1 MDCSKYTLTNTGST
15 LVNFSY
21 RRCDDS
27 MWDYQVELLPNQTKN
42 IWVIDGTYT
51 VAPSFKNLISLV
63 DQGTF
68 PPLSATNT
76 PTPSNTQTPTP
87 TVTPTI
93 TSSNTPTP
101 TVTSTNTSTPTST
114 TTQTPTLTPTTSQT
128 PTPTPWDFCYEL
140 DGGFDD
146 QPEYVVQTSDGKLLF
161 GGIFESYSGQPF
173 NRIVRTEVDGSID
186 NTFNIG
192 TGFDND
198 VYTMAVQTD
207 GKILVGG
214 LFESYNGTPAGK
226 IIRLNND
233 GSVDN
238 TFGIGTGFNFS
249 VFAITIQSDNKI
261 LVGGIFTQYNGQ
273 EQRKII
279 RLNTNGTIDNTFTN
293 NTGMNNIVYNIYT
306 TNDGKILALG
316 TFTLYSGVT
325 FNNIVRLN
333 SNGTID
339 NTFNIG
345 TGFNS
350 ETFSAVIEDDGKI
363 LVTGAFT
370 NYNGNPRRQVARLNN
385 DGSIDNTF
393 NPGSGFASISGLTTV
408 DTVAKYNDK
417 YFLTGEFNS
426 YSGISANGLI
436 RLNYDGTKDDT
447 FNYGSGL
454 SFASSSFSLGY
465 ILDSGIHLVVGE
477 INGYNGFQLNDVVYL
492 NPFGTLLN
500 CPFPTPTPTPTNTG
514 TPTNTPTETPTQTI
528 TPSPTSSV
536 GLTPTAT
543 GTQTPTPSVT
553 TTNTP
558 TNTNTPTETPT
569 NTPTPTPTT
578 TTTLTATATETPTP
592 TPTTTT
598 TLTATP
604 TQTQTPT
611 QTSTPT
617 PTPTTTTTLTAT
629 ATETPTPTNTETPTN
644 TPTPTNTETPTN
656 TPTPTQTP
664 TNTETPTQT
673 PTNTETPTQ
682 TPTNTP
688 TPSETP
694 ATFYLIGANKPFST
708 ISEDDAC
715 SSPEYIIT
723 AYNNNRFSN
732 HVYSGTTLEDIL
744 PSGYLLLQASGTTP
758 NSGWIL
764 TNGVVTGNA
773 FCPSLVIRNDST
785 ARTIT
790 DVAISGVTVSP
801 LIIGSYPVTAGQTAE
816 ALNHDAFDGIG
827 GNVMTISMGGSGNF
841 DYNIY
846 KNGTIDQFNTNMNGS
861 FSLAP
866 SSFLVS
872 DLIEI
877 EIFDS

>member
-1 MDCSKYTLTNTGST
+1 MSFCGASISSENLSGVTTEVTFRPCSGGTISLGTQVFPFNY
-15 LVNFSY
+15 VNEYYF
-21 RRCDDS
+21 
-27 MWDYQVELLPNQTKN
+27 
-42 IWVIDGTYT
+42 GTYDCYVPLYDYVYT
-51 VAPSFKNLISLV
+51 VEVPC
-63 DQGTF
+63 
-68 PPLSATNT
+68 PSAT
-76 PTPSNTQTPTP
+76 PTPTP
-87 TVTPTI
+87 TVTPTA
-93 TSSNTPTP
+93 
-101 TVTSTNTSTPTST
+101 
-114 TTQTPTLTPTTSQT
+114 
-128 PTPTPWDFCYEL
+128 TPWDFCYEL
-140 DGGFDD
+140 DEGFDD

-186 NTFNIG
+186 DTFDIG

-500 CPFPTPTPTPTNTG
+500 CPFPTPTPTPTNTT
-514 TPTNTPTETPTQTI
+514 TPTNTPTNTTTPTNTLTNTPTETPTR
-528 TPSPTSSV
+528 
-536 GLTPTAT
+536 
-543 GTQTPTPSVT
+543 TPTPTNNRFGFAVYTGLTSDDACSQVNIPATIYGNESLFDENNQFYNDFVGPVT
-553 TTNTP
+553 IDMTGFYNYDQVVVELFANGAINGSFSLCVTPTP
-558 TNTNTPTETPT
+558 TNTPT
-569 NTPTPTPTT
+569 NTPTPTPTV
-578 TTTLTATATETPTP
+578 TPT
-592 TPTTTT
+592 
-598 TLTATP
+598 
-604 TQTQTPT
+604 
-611 QTSTPT
+611 
-617 PTPTTTTTLTAT
+617 
-629 ATETPTPTNTETPTN
+629 
-644 TPTPTNTETPTN
+644 
-656 TPTPTQTP
+656 
-664 TNTETPTQT
+664 
-673 PTNTETPTQ
+673 
-682 TPTNTP
+682 
-688 TPSETP
+688 
-694 ATFYLIGANKPFST
+694 
-708 ISEDDAC
+708 
-715 SSPEYIIT
+715 
-723 AYNNNRFSN
+723 
-732 HVYSGTTLEDIL
+732 
-744 PSGYLLLQASGTTP
+744 
-758 NSGWIL
+758 
-764 TNGVVTGNA
+764 
-773 FCPSLVIRNDST
+773 
-785 ARTIT
+785 
-790 DVAISGVTVSP
+790 
-801 LIIGSYPVTAGQTAE
+801 
-816 ALNHDAFDGIG
+816 
-827 GNVMTISMGGSGNF
+827 
-841 DYNIY
+841 
-846 KNGTIDQFNTNMNGS
+846 
-861 FSLAP
+861 
-866 SSFLVS
+866 
-872 DLIEI
+872 
-877 EIFDS
+877 

>member
-1 MDCSKYTLTNTGST
+1 MSFCGASISSENLSGVTTEVTFRPCSGGTISLGTQVFPFNY
-15 LVNFSY
+15 VNEYYF
-21 RRCDDS
+21 
-27 MWDYQVELLPNQTKN
+27 
-42 IWVIDGTYT
+42 GTYDCYVPLYDYVYT
-51 VAPSFKNLISLV
+51 VEVPC
-63 DQGTF
+63 
-68 PPLSATNT
+68 PSAT
-76 PTPSNTQTPTP
+76 PTPTP
-87 TVTPTI
+87 TVTPTA
-93 TSSNTPTP
+93 
-101 TVTSTNTSTPTST
+101 
-114 TTQTPTLTPTTSQT
+114 
-128 PTPTPWDFCYEL
+128 TPWDFCYEL
-140 DGGFDD
+140 DEGFDD

-186 NTFNIG
+186 DTFDIG

-500 CPFPTPTPTPTNTG
+500 CPFPTPTPTS
-514 TPTNTPTETPTQTI
+514 TPTT
-528 TPSPTSSV
+528 
-536 GLTPTAT
+536 
-543 GTQTPTPSVT
+543 
-553 TTNTP
+553 
-558 TNTNTPTETPT
+558 
-569 NTPTPTPTT
+569 TPTPTPT
-578 TTTLTATATETPTP
+578 
-592 TPTTTT
+592 
-598 TLTATP
+598 
-604 TQTQTPT
+604 
-611 QTSTPT
+611 
-617 PTPTTTTTLTAT
+617 
-629 ATETPTPTNTETPTN
+629 
-644 TPTPTNTETPTN
+644 
-656 TPTPTQTP
+656 
-664 TNTETPTQT
+664 
-673 PTNTETPTQ
+673 
-682 TPTNTP
+682 
-688 TPSETP
+688 
-694 ATFYLIGANKPFST
+694 
-708 ISEDDAC
+708 
-715 SSPEYIIT
+715 
-723 AYNNNRFSN
+723 
-732 HVYSGTTLEDIL
+732 
-744 PSGYLLLQASGTTP
+744 
-758 NSGWIL
+758 
-764 TNGVVTGNA
+764 
-773 FCPSLVIRNDST
+773 
-785 ARTIT
+785 
-790 DVAISGVTVSP
+790 
-801 LIIGSYPVTAGQTAE
+801 
-816 ALNHDAFDGIG
+816 
-827 GNVMTISMGGSGNF
+827 
-841 DYNIY
+841 
-846 KNGTIDQFNTNMNGS
+846 
-861 FSLAP
+861 
-866 SSFLVS
+866 
-872 DLIEI
+872 
-877 EIFDS
+877 

>member
-27 MWDYQVELLPNQTKN
+27 MWDYQVELSPNQTKN
-42 IWVIDGTYT
+42 IWVIEGTYT
-51 VAPSFKNLISLV
+51 VAPLFKNDISFV
-63 DQGTF
+63 DEGAF

-87 TVTPTI
+87 TVTSTI
-93 TSSNTPTP
+93 TSSNASTP

-114 TTQTPTLTPTTSQT
+114 TTLTPTTSQT

-192 TGFDND
+192 TGFDDD
-198 VYTMAVQTD
+198 VYTMAIQPD

-214 LFESYNGTPAGK
+214 RFESYNGTPAGK

-261 LVGGIFTQYNGQ
+261 LVGGIFTEYNGQ

-316 TFTLYSGVT
+316 TFSLYSGVT

-339 NTFNIG
+339 DTFNIG

-393 NPGSGFASISGLTTV
+393 NPGSGFASISGSTTV

-477 INGYNGFQLNDVVYL
+477 INGYNGFQLNDIVYL

-514 TPTNTPTETPTQTI
+514 TPTNTPTNTPTK
-528 TPSPTSSV
+528 
-536 GLTPTAT
+536 TPTAT
-543 GTQTPTPSVT
+543 T
-553 TTNTP
+553 TS
-558 TNTNTPTETPT
+558 T
-569 NTPTPTPTT
+569 NTPTP
-578 TTTLTATATETPTP
+578 
-592 TPTTTT
+592 
-598 TLTATP
+598 
-604 TQTQTPT
+604 
-611 QTSTPT
+611 SI
-617 PTPTTTTTLTAT
+617 
-629 ATETPTPTNTETPTN
+629 TPTNTETPTN
-644 TPTPTNTETPTN
+644 TPTHTA
-656 TPTPTQTP
+656 TPTQTP
-664 TNTETPTQT
+664 TPTT
-673 PTNTETPTQ
+673 NRNLIIVNNSTTNTAVSVT
-682 TPTNTP
+682 
-688 TPSETP
+688 
-694 ATFYLIGANKPFST
+694 
-708 ISEDDAC
+708 DD
-715 SSPEYIIT
+715 
-723 AYNNNRFSN
+723 
-732 HVYSGTTLEDIL
+732 SG
-744 PSGYLLLQASGTTP
+744 S
-758 NSGWIL
+758 WIL
-764 TNGVVTGNA
+764 TDQVGSFPVLSGQTFYANHGTTSTNPRVNVSWANSANIRIFTNGVQTN
-773 FCPSLVIRNDST
+773 FPS
-785 ARTIT
+785 
-790 DVAISGVTVSP
+790 
-801 LIIGSYPVTAGQTAE
+801 Y
-816 ALNHDAFDGIG
+816 
-827 GNVMTISMGGSGNF
+827 GGSGGTAAIPIVFASQSTPVNAG
-841 DYNIY
+841 DTIY
-846 KNGTIDQFNTNMNGS
+846 ILVTN
-861 FSLAP
+861 
-866 SSFLVS
+866 
-872 DLIEI
+872 
-877 EIFDS
+877 